1 MTKVGERHL
10 LPHTNIKLILAWGLL
25 SNLLPK
31 LKKAVLKVSI
41 FGMIYCRK

>member
-10 LPHTNIKLILAWGLL
+10 PPRTNIRSILAWGLL

-41 FGMIYCRK
+41 FGMIYCKK